1 MGWGREEKIDALEA
15 GSLPSACASP
25 GPGFSDF
32 SNAREIQGSLCGLRL
47 FAPDP
52 DLLMPLIWFIKQWV
66 GSLLGRGRGLLAV
79 LKPADWIEFRPL

>member
-1 MGWGREEKIDALEA
+1 MGWGGEEKIEALEA
-15 GSLPSACASP
+15 GSLPSARASP

-32 SNAREIQGSLCGLRL
+32 PNAREIQGSLCGLRL

-52 DLLMPLIWFIKQWV
+52 DLVMPLIWFIKQWV

-79 LKPADWIEFRPL
+79 LKRADWIEFRPL